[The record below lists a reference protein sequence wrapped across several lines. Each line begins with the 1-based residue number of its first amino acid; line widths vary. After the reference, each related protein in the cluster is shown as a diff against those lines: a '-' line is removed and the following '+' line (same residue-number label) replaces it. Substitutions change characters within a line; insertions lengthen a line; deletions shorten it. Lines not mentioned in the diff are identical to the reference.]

1 MATISE
7 TLNSPKENI
16 RIFVTEVP
24 KIHWGI
30 GGKTAKRLGG

>member
-1 MATISE
+1 M
-7 TLNSPKENI
+7 
-16 RIFVTEVP
+16 FVTEVP